1 MSGHSKWS
9 TIKHQKA
16 ANDAKRGKLFSK
28 LAKDITV
35 AAREGGSDDPASNA
49 KLRLAMEKARE
60 ANMPK
65 ENVKRAIERGVGK
78 GGLAQ
83 LETIVYEGF
92 GPEQVAIIV
101 ESLTDNRNRSNQE
114 VKGFFDK
121 QGGQLASLGAV
132 GYLFERQGQIV
143 VEKKGDP
150 EEQMLALIDCGAED
164 IEEGEENTVVVLTA
178 SQSLHQVTSQIEAK
192 GFLVKEAE
200 LVFRAKAPKIFS
212 QQAKQQ
218 KIEGFLDGLDDLDDV
233 QRIFTD
239 YRAS

>member
-49 KLRLAMEKARE
+49 KLRLAVDKARE

-65 ENVKRAIERGVGK
+65 ENIKRAIERGVGK
-78 GGLAQ
+78 GGLNQ

-92 GPEQVAIIV
+92 GPHQVAIIV

-121 QGGQLASLGAV
+121 QGGQLASSGAV
-132 GYLFERQGQIV
+132 GYLFDRKGQIV
-143 VEKKGDP
+143 IEKKSEP
-150 EEQMLALIDCGAED
+150 NEQMLALIDCGAEE
-164 IEEGEENTVVVLTA
+164 IEEGEGNTVVVLTA
-178 SQSLHQVTSQIEAK
+178 PQSLHQITSQIEAK

-200 LVFRAKAPKIFS
+200 LIFKAKAPKTFS
-212 QQAKQQ
+212 EHAQKQR
-218 KIEGFLDGLDDLDDV
+218 IEGFLDGLDDLDDV

-239 YRAS
+239 YQVS